1 MGVLIFHEQFVYALL
16 FSYFATLL
24 LCTLLLASTKH
35 MFRLKTRRAVV
46 SNIQGKHFL
55 FEYETVRVSADLHT
69 CGVSNQ
75 SDLATNRCARKRF
88 SRLSN
93 GRSLDCQTVC
103 ALSRRRFAQTLMH
116 DPMRCGELP

>member
-1 MGVLIFHEQFVYALL
+1 MGVLIFHEHNVYALL
-16 FSYFATLL
+16 FCYFATLL

-35 MFRLKTRRAVV
+35 MFRLNASSSGFKY
-46 SNIQGKHFL
+46 SGKHFL